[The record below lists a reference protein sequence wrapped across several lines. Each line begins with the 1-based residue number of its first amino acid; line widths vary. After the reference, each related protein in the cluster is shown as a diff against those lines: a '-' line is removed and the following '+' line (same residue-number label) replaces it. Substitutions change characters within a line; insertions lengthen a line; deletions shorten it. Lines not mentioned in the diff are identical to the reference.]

1 MYWRVVFDYGNRREY
16 LPVHSSEFAATLI
29 AKNKKALA
37 AYFGDRITITV
48 EKVRVV
54 NNVIITISTTCI

>member
-1 MYWRVVFDYGNRREY
+1 MYWRVVFDYGNHREY

-37 AYFGDRITITV
+37 AHLGDRITISV
-48 EKVRVV
+48 EKVRII
-54 NNVIITISTTCI
+54 NNVIITISTTYI